1 MSDKINRRDFIKK
14 STVVGA
20 SSLLVSNLIPKV
32 LNSSISNAL
41 LTEQIDLAAVTGK
54 NYFNNAI
61 KAVDLLGGMKKFVYK
76 GSKVGLL
83 INSPWRY
90 KGAYTNPDIVYA
102 VIKMC
107 YEAGAKRIIDIKGAS
122 KRYWHRGSLAH
133 KFEEE
138 IKSIKSPGR
147 KYVNVELPM
156 ARHLKEAKVKKI
168 LLDCDVFINIPI
180 IKDHGSIKCTGS
192 LKNMMGAAADDPT
205 NRFMHYGYSGKNWRD
220 NRTENYPFLSSCIAD
235 LCLVRKPDLCV
246 CDATEVLVTNG
257 PGGPG
262 KLNKQQ
268 YVVASTDWV
277 ATDSYCARF
286 LNLKATDILTLKTA
300 HELGLGEIDITK
312 LKIEDAKYFY

>member
-1 MSDKINRRDFIKK
+1 MSNKINRRDFIKK
-14 STVVGA
+14 STVVSA
-20 SSLLVSNLIPKV
+20 SSILVSNLIPEV
-32 LNSSISNAL
+32 LNSSNGYTL
-41 LTEQIDLAAVTGK
+41 PNDPIDLAAVTGK
-54 NYFNNAI
+54 NYFSNAV
-61 KAVDLLGGMKKFVYK
+61 KAVDLFGGMKKFVSK

-90 KGAYTNPDIVYA
+90 KGSYTNPDIVYA

-107 YEAGAKRIIDIKGAS
+107 YEAGAKHIFDIKGVS
-122 KRYWHRGSLAH
+122 KRYWHRGSLA
-133 KFEEE
+133 KKYEEE

-147 KYVNVELPM
+147 RFVNVELPR
-156 ARHLKEAKVKKI
+156 ARYLKKAKVKRI
-168 LLDCDVFINIPI
+168 LMDCDVFINIPI

-192 LKNMMGAAADDPT
+192 LKNMMGAAADEPT
-205 NRFMHYGYSGKNWRD
+205 NQFMHYGYSGKNWRN

-235 LCLVRKPDLCV
+235 LCLVRKPDLCI

-277 ATDSYCARF
+277 AADSYCTKF
-286 LNLKATDILTLKTA
+286 LNLKATDILTLNAAQK
-300 HELGLGEIDITK
+300 LGLGEIDLTK
-312 LKIEDAKYFY
+312 IKIKELKI